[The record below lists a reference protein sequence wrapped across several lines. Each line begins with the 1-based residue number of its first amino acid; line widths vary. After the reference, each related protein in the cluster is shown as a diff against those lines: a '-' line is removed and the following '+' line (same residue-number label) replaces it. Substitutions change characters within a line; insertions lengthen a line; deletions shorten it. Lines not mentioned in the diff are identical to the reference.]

1 MSKLEKEATEEWLA
15 FFAGNK
21 NMVKW
26 KVPLLQRA
34 ERPYQAYGIGRG
46 DEVGTLEVGKKADMV
61 IWDADS
67 FEFLCYRMGS
77 NLAIETIKGGE
88 IF

>member
-1 MSKLEKEATEEWLA
+1 M
-15 FFAGNK
+15 N
-21 NMVKW
+21 N
-26 KVPLLQRA
+26 VPVDKMRFHIGENYKGA
-34 ERPYQAYGIGRG
+34 KAYGIGRG

-61 IWDADS
+61 IWYADS
-67 FEFLCYRMGS
+67 FGFLCYRMGS